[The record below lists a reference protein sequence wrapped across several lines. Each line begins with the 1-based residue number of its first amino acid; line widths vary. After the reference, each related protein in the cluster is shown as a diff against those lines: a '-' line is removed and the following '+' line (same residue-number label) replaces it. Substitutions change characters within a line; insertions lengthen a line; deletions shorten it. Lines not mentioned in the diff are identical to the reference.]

1 MENIVTITNN
11 QSVNEAFADL
21 KAHPDTA
28 LIPLMTA
35 GERNDLMQDIA
46 SQGQRETIKVFQ
58 GQIVDGRERYNVCK
72 ALGLEP
78 RVEEIEPPE
87 GMSVKEMVLSFNY
100 HRRHLTEGQKA
111 MIAARMAT
119 TSLGCNQST
128 ATGQVTQQQAA
139 KACQTSMDSLQ
150 RAKAVLAF
158 GNDSL
163 IQSVID
169 GRLDVFNAV
178 KIAKDGANKGADL
191 SGQSG
196 SQLKQIAKATVSR
209 LTTAKRDAVMAKVEK
224 LRQGNKPLPVGKKF
238 GLIYADPAWDY
249 LPEHEVGY
257 PTMSLAEICAMPV
270 PELAE
275 DDAVLAMWV
284 PAGQLAAGLEVVKAW
299 GFEFKTTAV
308 WDKELPGTGSYFQ
321 TQHELL
327 FIATRG
333 KPLVPPETVRCS
345 SVIREKRGSE
355 HSKKP
360 VSAYVMLERMYEGL
374 PKIELFARGP
384 VREGWEGWGNQAL
397 TNQPEQ
403 AEPPKTLPKAKS
415 PKARVKGKS
424 ANDAKLPVAKKAS
437 VATRA
442 KRAPLKKAA

>member
-1 MENIVTITNN
+1 MENIVTITNS

-28 LIPLMTA
+28 LIPQMTD
-35 GERNDLMQDIA
+35 GERADLMQNIG

-58 GQIVDGRERYNVCK
+58 GQIVDGRERYEVCK
-72 ALGLEP
+72 ALGLTP
-78 RVEEIEPPE
+78 RVEEIVLPE
-87 GMSVKEMVLSFNY
+87 GMSVKEVVLSFNY

-139 KACQTSMDSLQ
+139 QACQTSADSLQ

-163 IQSVID
+163 IQSVVE

-178 KIAKDGANKGADL
+178 KIAKDGANKGTDL
-191 SGQSG
+191 SRLSG
-196 SQLKQIAKATVSR
+196 AELRAMAKATVSH
-209 LTTAKRDAVMAKVEK
+209 LTTAKVDALKARVEK

-249 LPEHEVGY
+249 LPAHEVGY
-257 PTMSLAEICAMPV
+257 PTMSVTEICAMRV

-275 DDAVLAMWV
+275 ADAVLAMWV

-333 KPLVPPETVRCS
+333 KPLVPAAKARHS
-345 SVIREKRGSE
+345 SVIREKRSSK

-360 VSAYVMLERMYEGL
+360 VSAYVMLERMYERL
-374 PKIELFARGP
+374 AKIELFARGP
-384 VREGWEGWGNQAL
+384 VREGWEGWGNEAQ

-403 AEPPKTLPKAKS
+403 IEPPKTLPKTKS
-415 PKARVKGKS
+415 PKAPVRGKA
-424 ANDAKLPVAKKAS
+424 ANDAKVSVAKSARRS
-437 VATRA
+437 MGA
-442 KRAPLKKAA
+442 KNVPVKKAA